1 MPPAPRLTLYVCE
14 LDEEGPASHACRIAG
29 ESLRNAGHN
38 FEKVMSDK
46 RKGGFLGKAKSR
58 PELLEATGQ
67 EKLPALKLTDGTTI
81 IVGSKPIAAWALEND
96 RTSIGKPVPVPGLP
110 SGRPKEDC

>member
-14 LDEEGPASHACRIAG
+14 LDEEGPQSHACRIAG
-29 ESLRNAGHN
+29 AALRNAGHN
-38 FEKVMSDK
+38 FEKIMADK
-46 RKGGFLGKAKSR
+46 RRAGGLLVKGKR

-81 IVGSKPIAAWALEND
+81 IVGSKPIASWAAEHD

>member
-14 LDEEGPASHACRIAG
+14 LDEEGPRSHPCRIAG
-29 ESLRNAGHN
+29 EALRDAGHN
-38 FEKVMSDK
+38 FEKIMTDK
-46 RKGGFLGKAKSR
+46 RRPGGVLVKGKR

-81 IVGSKPIAAWALEND
+81 IVGSRPIRDWAREND
-96 RTSIGKPVPVPGLP
+96 RTTIGKPVPQPGAP
-110 SGRPKEDC
+110 SGRAKEDV